1 MSNVDIE
8 IYVSQLI
15 NFFENNPNDLIDLIG
30 DVQKDEFYQKV
41 REKCEEN
48 VKKGDDIVLTKD
60 QIIDIVIELKMPELE
75 DKLKPKKVKV
85 DMVIEI
91 DKLFE
96 KTKYGLIGLN

>member
-1 MSNVDIE
+1 MSNVDVE

-48 VKKGDDIVLTKD
+48 VNKGEDIVLTKD
-60 QIIDIVIELKMPELE
+60 QIIDIVIELKMHELE

>member
-1 MSNVDIE
+1 MSNVDVE

-30 DVQKDEFYQKV
+30 DVQKDEFYKKV
-41 REKCEEN
+41 REKCEDN
-48 VKKGDDIVLTKD
+48 VNKGEDIVLTKD

-75 DKLKPKKVKV
+75 NKLKPKKVKV
-85 DMVIEI
+85 DMIIEI
-91 DKLFE
+91 DKLFK